1 MSNIDFDL
9 YFEYINDQDEA
20 NDRAAAR
27 RRRKELE
34 ELQAKLYYRVISRL
48 IQLANIKGLFS
59 WL

>member
-1 MSNIDFDL
+1 MSEIDFDL
-9 YFEYINDQDEA
+9 YFEYINAQDEA
-20 NDRAAAR
+20 LAKAADR